1 VTVACVATLLTPRA
15 LLQNGPF
22 TDAGDVL
29 KIDGLTDAQ
38 KEVLYKYKDNLVAFP
53 PAPEVSAAPPPP
65 FPSRDM
71 CCLCSCRQVLRSF

>member
-1 VTVACVATLLTPRA
+1 MTVACVATLLTPRA

-22 TDAGDVL
+22 TDAGNVL

-65 FPSRDM
+65 VP
-71 CCLCSCRQVLRSF
+71 LP